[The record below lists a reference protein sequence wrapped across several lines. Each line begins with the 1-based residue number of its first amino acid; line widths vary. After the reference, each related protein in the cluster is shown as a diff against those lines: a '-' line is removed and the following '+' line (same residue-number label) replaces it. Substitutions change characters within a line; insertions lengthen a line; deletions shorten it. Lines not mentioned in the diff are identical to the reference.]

1 VVLELILLLLQCQPV
16 IVGNLTK
23 FSVIMINLETQT
35 WQVLLLMLG
44 LFLVF
49 ATYALKDSTV
59 LLLMNNQNPV
69 CVVSTLKLE
78 LKNAR
83 SALLV
88 RSALLLCSQLKMSA

>member
-1 VVLELILLLLQCQPV
+1 LVLQLILLLLQYQPV
-16 IVGNLTK
+16 ILGNLTK
-23 FSVIMINLETQT
+23 FSAIMINLETQT
-35 WQVLLLMLG
+35 RQVLLLMLG

-69 CVVSTLKLE
+69 CVVSTLLLE
-78 LKNAR
+78 LKNAQ

-88 RSALLLCSQLKMSA
+88 RSALLLCFQIKLSA